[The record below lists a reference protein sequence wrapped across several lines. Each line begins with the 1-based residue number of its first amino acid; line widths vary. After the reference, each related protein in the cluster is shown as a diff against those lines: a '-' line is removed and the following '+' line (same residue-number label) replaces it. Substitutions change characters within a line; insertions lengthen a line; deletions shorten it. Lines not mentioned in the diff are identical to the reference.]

1 MRKNRCLPFGYC
13 IKNGAFTIHE
23 EEAALVKQIFERY
36 LQGATMKAIAQEL
49 NAQPIR
55 YQENTEVWNQ
65 NMILRILKK
74 SEYCGINEFPMLI
87 TVDNFEKA
95 AAIRKLKS
103 YSINPDLT
111 AIRKVVICPEC
122 GARLYRNS
130 KIPQRVL
137 WQCRKCDTICGPIP
151 DADFIN
157 EVVNALNG
165 AITQVEDIQPPDDPD
180 NRLSLQVSRLT
191 NEINRELE
199 RPQAEPEKLLPL
211 IMECAAEKYA
221 ICSVGDHDPATMQVQ
236 TALTGHLPLTAFD
249 SSLFQTVVKQVVMQ
263 LNGSIRLC
271 LQNGQ
276 LLENSRKECDGHDA

>member
-1 MRKNRCLPFGYC
+1 MSKNRYYPFGYC
-13 IKNGAFTIHE
+13 IKNGVFTIQE

-36 LQGATMKAIAQEL
+36 LQGTTMKALAKEL

-55 YQENTEVWNQ
+55 YQEDAEVWDK
-65 NMILRILKK
+65 NMIFRILKK
-74 SEYCGINEFPMLI
+74 AEYCSAKEFPMLI
-87 TVDNFEKA
+87 TPEIFEKA
-95 AAIRKLKS
+95 AAIRKSKS
-103 YSINPDLT
+103 FSGNPDLT
-111 AIRKVVICPEC
+111 VIRKVVICPQC

-130 KIPQRVL
+130 KIQQRVL
-137 WQCRKCDTICGPIP
+137 WQCRECDTACGPIP

-157 EVVNALNG
+157 EVVDALNG
-165 AITQVEDIQPPDDPD
+165 AITHAADIQPPNDPD

-236 TALTGHLPLTAFD
+236 ATLTGHPPLTDFD
-249 SSLFQTVVKQVVMQ
+249 SDLFRAVVKQVVMQ
-263 LNGSIRLC
+263 PTGSIRLR

-276 LLENSRKECDGHDA
+276 ILENRKECDGHDT